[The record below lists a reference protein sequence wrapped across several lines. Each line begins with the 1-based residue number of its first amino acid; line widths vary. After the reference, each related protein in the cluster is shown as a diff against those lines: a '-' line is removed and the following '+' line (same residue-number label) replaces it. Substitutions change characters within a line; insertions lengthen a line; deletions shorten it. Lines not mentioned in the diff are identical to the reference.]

1 MEYRSWYERNIKTSL
16 LGFGAMRLKTVNGE
30 IDEAK
35 GLALFDYAYKH
46 GINYYDTAMPYTEGK
61 NETFVGKALKR
72 YPRDSFYLASK
83 LSLGM
88 LNSQEEVLG
97 FIDRQ
102 LENLQTSYLD
112 MYLLHALNKE
122 RVKLIKEWDILTI
135 VKRWQQEG
143 KIRNIGFSF
152 HDDYETFT
160 EILAMNDWDFC
171 QIQLNYM
178 DTDIQQ
184 GIKGYEDLVERKIPV
199 VIMEPIKGGKL
210 ATFSSSIAEPF
221 RRLSSAS
228 NASWALRWVG
238 SLPGVK
244 VMLSGM
250 NEMEQLVDNLA
261 TCSSF
266 QALTSLEYQAVKE
279 VKARLEK
286 AIKVDCTNCRYC
298 MPCTVG
304 IDIPGNFRI
313 FNSFGMYNN
322 ESDAHWQFNNL
333 IRHSTSLTSCI
344 ECGKCVEECPQ
355 HIQIPDELKRMKRE
369 MTFLQF

>member
-304 IDIPGNFRI
+304 IDIHRE
-313 FNSFGMYNN
+313 FGYV
-322 ESDAHWQFNNL
+322 AG
-333 IRHSTSLTSCI
+333 I
-344 ECGKCVEECPQ
+344 PQ
-355 HIQIPDELKRMKRE
+355 HIFHIQYN
-369 MTFLQF
+369 